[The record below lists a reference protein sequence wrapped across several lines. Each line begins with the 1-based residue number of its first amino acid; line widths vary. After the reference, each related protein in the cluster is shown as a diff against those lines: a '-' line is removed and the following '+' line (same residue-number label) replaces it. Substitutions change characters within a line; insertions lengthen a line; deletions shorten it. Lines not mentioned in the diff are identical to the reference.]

1 MAGLQGIFGLLW
13 LIDIKSVP
21 IAACSRIQQT
31 GIFTRAWSRDLLFSL
46 ASESILTMAV
56 IEHQTIPETKKKH
69 AHLHPLQK
77 GTNPE
82 KVFTKCKPI
91 GNTSH
96 PGGELLEDFLRNIN
110 ISATYI
116 TYDSWET

>member
-1 MAGLQGIFGLLW
+1 MLTHTTNRYIYQSMVQG
-13 LIDIKSVP
+13 P
-21 IAACSRIQQT
+21 
-31 GIFTRAWSRDLLFSL
+31 LFSL